1 MWLRNVV
8 KVVLKIIV
16 IAMDENSGNTPSLG
30 MMQAFMQF
38 MALIAANAQQPPPPQ
53 PVVRTIDLTNSTP
66 PQSQFPRRVSQESA
80 SSSGRQ
86 LAHDEVMRQIRGT
99 VGSVAGGVGEGNR
112 HSYPIF
118 HPQASARRKRSQVV
132 PADVVGVVTQPAKS
146 SKR

>member
-1 MWLRNVV
+1 MWLINVV
-8 KVVLKIIV
+8 KVLKIVV
-16 IAMDENSGNTPSLG
+16 IAMDENIGNTPSLG

-38 MALIAANAQQPPPPQ
+38 MALIAANAHQPPPPQ
-53 PVVRTIDLTNSTP
+53 PVRTIDLTNSTP

-99 VGSVAGGVGEGNR
+99 VGSVAGGVGEGNP

-118 HPQASARRKRSQVV
+118 HPQASARRKRTQVV
-132 PADVVGVVTQPAKS
+132 PADVVGAVTQPAKS